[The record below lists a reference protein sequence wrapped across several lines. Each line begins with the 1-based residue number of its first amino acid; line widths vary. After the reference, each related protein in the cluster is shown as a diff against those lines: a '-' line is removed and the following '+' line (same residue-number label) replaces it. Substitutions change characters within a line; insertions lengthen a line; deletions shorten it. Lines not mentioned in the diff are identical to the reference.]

1 MKIFI
6 GFIIFA
12 FIGGL
17 LMWKLSFQRRSF
29 ILLGV
34 CVLVGFAY
42 YFLNQ
47 L

>member
-1 MKIFI
+1 VKIFI
-6 GFIIFA
+6 GFIMFA

-17 LMWKLSFQRRSF
+17 LMWKLSFQRRSL
-29 ILLGV
+29 ILLAICLMV
-34 CVLVGFAY
+34 CFAY